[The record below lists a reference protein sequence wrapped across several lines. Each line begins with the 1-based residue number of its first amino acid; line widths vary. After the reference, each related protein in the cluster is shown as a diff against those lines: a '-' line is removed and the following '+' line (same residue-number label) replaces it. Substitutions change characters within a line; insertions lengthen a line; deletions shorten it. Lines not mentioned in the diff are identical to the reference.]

1 MALFCPSLTHLDSWP
16 WVQKGEIWVGRKLS
30 EFVWKCFQGW
40 MEQCSYTVKVVI
52 SDGEDMD
59 TESPD
64 VICDE
69 PMPLA
74 LRRLQGLTGMSTRKR
89 PRPMISCWS
98 ELLPAE

>member
-1 MALFCPSLTHLDSWP
+1 MALFCPSPTRLDSWL

-40 MEQCSYTVKVVI
+40 MEQCSYTVKVI
-52 SDGEDMD
+52 SDGGDMD

-74 LRRLQGLTGMSTRKR
+74 LRRLQGLTGMSTRDDG
-89 PRPMISCWS
+89 
-98 ELLPAE
+98 PAS